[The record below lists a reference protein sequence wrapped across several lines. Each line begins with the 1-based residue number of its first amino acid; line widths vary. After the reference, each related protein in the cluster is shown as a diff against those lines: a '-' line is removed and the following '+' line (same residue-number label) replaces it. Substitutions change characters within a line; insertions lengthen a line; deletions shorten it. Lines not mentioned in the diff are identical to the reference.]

1 MMYAVFVL
9 DCRARG
15 LFDSG
20 DLDLV
25 TGVTFLVTGVT
36 FLVTL
41 LESESLDRFLVK
53 RREPPAEAEATWHI
67 VKAIPGPDEVVLRS
81 LMC

>member
-1 MMYAVFVL
+1 MMCVVFVL

-41 LESESLDRFLVK
+41 LESESLDRFLEK
-53 RREPPAEAEATWHI
+53 RAGLPRRPKPLSI
-67 VKAIPGPDEVVLRS
+67 
-81 LMC
+81 

>member
-1 MMYAVFVL
+1 MMCEVFVL

-20 DLDLV
+20 YLDLV
-25 TGVTFLVTGVT
+25 TGVTLLVTGVT
-36 FLVTL
+36 ILVTL
-41 LESESLDRFLVK
+41 LESESLDRFLGK
-53 RREPPAEAEATWHI
+53 RSEPPAEAEATWHI
-67 VKAIPGPDEVVLRS
+67 VTSISDSDEVVLRS

>member
-36 FLVTL
+36 FLVTGVTFLVTL

-53 RREPPAEAEATWHI
+53 RAGLPRRPKPLGI
-67 VKAIPGPDEVVLRS
+67 
-81 LMC
+81 

>member
-1 MMYAVFVL
+1 MMCVVFVL

-20 DLDLV
+20 YLD
-25 TGVTFLVTGVT
+25 LVTGVT

-67 VKAIPGPDEVVLRS
+67 VTSISDSDEVVLRS

>member
-1 MMYAVFVL
+1 MCVLVL
-9 DCRARG
+9 DCRDVT

-20 DLDLV
+20 CIWTWRRMTLLV
-25 TGVTFLVTGVT
+25 TP
-36 FLVTL
+36 

-53 RREPPAEAEATWHI
+53 RAGPPAEAEATWHI

>member
-1 MMYAVFVL
+1 MMCVVFVL

-36 FLVTL
+36 ILVTL

-53 RREPPAEAEATWHI
+53 RAGLPRRPKPLGI
-67 VKAIPGPDEVVLRS
+67 
-81 LMC
+81 

>member
-1 MMYAVFVL
+1 MMCVVFVL

-25 TGVTFLVTGVT
+25 KGVTFLVTGVT
-36 FLVTL
+36 ILVTL

-53 RREPPAEAEATWHI
+53 RAGLPRRPKPLGI
-67 VKAIPGPDEVVLRS
+67 
-81 LMC
+81 

>member
-1 MMYAVFVL
+1 MWVLVL
-9 DCRARG
+9 DCRDVT

-20 DLDLV
+20 CIWTWMRMTL
-25 TGVTFLVTGVT
+25 F
-36 FLVTL
+36 VTL

-53 RREPPAEAEATWHI
+53 RAGPPAEAEATWHI

-81 LMC
+81 PMC